1 MRLHVGFMPNL
12 DGVRGLRVKIIPTHG
27 FAILGELGSTGAFSN
42 TISRKHLPVCKTW
55 AQEFAQDPVSTE
67 YIFYI
72 YLRHSLREAISQNL
86 LLAANL
92 RLFP

>member
-1 MRLHVGFMPNL
+1 M
-12 DGVRGLRVKIIPTHG
+12 KIIPTHG
-27 FAILGELGSTGAFSN
+27 VAILGELGSTGAFSN

-55 AQEFAQDPVSTE
+55 AQEFAQDPALQSQ
-67 YIFYI
+67 YI
-72 YLRHSLREAISQNL
+72 YIYIHLLHSLREAISQNL